1 MSIDH
6 IAPVD
11 QTTAALVIGALQN
24 ARTRCMS
31 PVAALNQAGLL
42 LTERQARLIR
52 HDTLINA
59 AEAVRNTRIKA
70 LQEAGLLSKEPTPAV
85 VAKAIADRIDWLA
98 EQAKR
103 GEFR

>member
-1 MSIDH
+1 MTIDH

-11 QTTAALVIGALQN
+11 QTTAALVIGALTT

-42 LTERQARLIR
+42 LTDRQAGLIR
-52 HDTLINA
+52 HDTLMNA

-70 LQEAGLLSKEPTPAV
+70 LQEAGLLAKEPTPAV
-85 VAKAIADRIDWLA
+85 VAKAIAGRLEWLA